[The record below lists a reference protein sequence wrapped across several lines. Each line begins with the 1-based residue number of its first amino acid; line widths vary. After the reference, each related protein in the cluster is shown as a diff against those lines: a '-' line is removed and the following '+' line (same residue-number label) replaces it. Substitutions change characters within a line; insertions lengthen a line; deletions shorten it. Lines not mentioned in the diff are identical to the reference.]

1 MTDEIRIIGDEV
13 LRVVSTEIPVV
24 DDTINQL
31 YDKMSDAMYK
41 YEGIGLAAPQIGINK
56 RVITID
62 QEGEAYMM
70 INPRITWK
78 SKEECLFD
86 EACLSV
92 PDEHGEV
99 SRPKEIRVKFQD
111 RSGKFKHWKLKDLPA
126 RVVQHEIDHLDGILF
141 VDYLGEY
148 EHSIKIS
155 S

>member
-1 MTDEIRIIGDEV
+1 MIKTIGDDC
-13 LRVVSTEIPVV
+13 LRVMSEEVSII
-24 DDTINQL
+24 DDTIHQL

>member
-1 MTDEIRIIGDEV
+1 MTVEIRTIGDDV
-13 LRVVSTEIPVV
+13 LRVVSTEIDVV
-24 DDTINQL
+24 DDTIEEL

-62 QEGEAYMM
+62 EDGKAYMM

-99 SRPKEIRVKFQD
+99 SRPKEIKVKFQD
-111 RSGKFKHWKLKDLPA
+111 KSGKYKAWKLTDLPA

-141 VDYLGEY
+141 VDYLEEN
-148 EHSIKIS
+148 EHSN
-155 S
+155 